1 MGLRIRGMDKR
12 IHLYILLVLAPW
24 LVHNGHRMLQ
34 VGFTLALLI
43 ITLLH
48 FGRTAYDHARLSV
61 EMAEEVSAVNLIE
74 PHTTYPIRS
83 ASWNKSD
90 SLGEVKYVAPF
101 VHILAFYGT
110 VNKDIG
116 HLANYEASYNY
127 FPVNQFNHSFYAG
140 KEDYVVAWAYP
151 ETEKFSG
158 LTPNFDLVHST
169 KNLKLFRR
177 KQVSGLNLSAW
188 SQTDGVHLAIK
199 FDLQG
204 HGSELADG
212 CRLVTK
218 KHLYNQGG
226 FGWVTQPP
234 NTEFSGEGDIDSLH
248 RDCISGTRD
257 GVFKLSLPNG
267 TYQITSYFCSVDSG
281 KHKIYLIANDQKVL
295 NKLVILSDRTI
306 IKRDY
311 VVKVTDRELTQV
323 IYTSEVRVQRDPSTH
338 NHWIWNGFLVEK
350 IADQ

>member
-1 MGLRIRGMDKR
+1 M
-12 IHLYILLVLAPW
+12 
-24 LVHNGHRMLQ
+24 
-34 VGFTLALLI
+34 
-43 ITLLH
+43 
-48 FGRTAYDHARLSV
+48 
-61 EMAEEVSAVNLIE
+61 
-74 PHTTYPIRS
+74 
-83 ASWNKSD
+83 
-90 SLGEVKYVAPF
+90 
-101 VHILAFYGT
+101 
-110 VNKDIG
+110 
-116 HLANYEASYNY
+116 
-127 FPVNQFNHSFYAG
+127 
-140 KEDYVVAWAYP
+140 
-151 ETEKFSG
+151 
-158 LTPNFDLVHST
+158 
-169 KNLKLFRR
+169 
-177 KQVSGLNLSAW
+177 
-188 SQTDGVHLAIK
+188 
-199 FDLQG
+199 QG

-295 NKLVILSDRTI
+295 NKLVIPSDKTI

-323 IYTSEVRVQRDPSTH
+323 IYTSEVRV
-338 NHWIWNGFLVEK
+338 
-350 IADQ
+350 

>member
-1 MGLRIRGMDKR
+1 
-12 IHLYILLVLAPW
+12 
-24 LVHNGHRMLQ
+24 MLQ

-169 KNLKLFRR
+169 KKLKLFRR

-234 NTEFSGEGDIDSLH
+234 NTEFSGE
-248 RDCISGTRD
+248 
-257 GVFKLSLPNG
+257 
-267 TYQITSYFCSVDSG
+267 
-281 KHKIYLIANDQKVL
+281 
-295 NKLVILSDRTI
+295 
-306 IKRDY
+306 
-311 VVKVTDRELTQV
+311 
-323 IYTSEVRVQRDPSTH
+323 
-338 NHWIWNGFLVEK
+338 
-350 IADQ
+350 